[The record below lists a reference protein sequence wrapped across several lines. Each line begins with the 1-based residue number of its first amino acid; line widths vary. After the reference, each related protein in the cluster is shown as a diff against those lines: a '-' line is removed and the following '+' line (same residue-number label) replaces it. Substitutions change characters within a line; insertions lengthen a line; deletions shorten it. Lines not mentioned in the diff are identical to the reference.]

1 MKRKIAIICG
11 GPSSEHEVSLQTGKM
26 IANNLSQEKYE
37 IELLEI
43 SKDGLWQFGSDSFPL
58 VEALRE
64 LKARKFN
71 LVFIALHG
79 AFGEDGHLQAMLDSI
94 DLPYTGSNMLASAM
108 AMDKNISNILFKQ
121 AGVAVPKYQVISK
134 INDSIDISLP
144 FVIKPLDGGSS
155 IGVTIVK
162 KESEIKEALKSAFNQ
177 SQKVMAQRYIN
188 GREFTCAILDNIE
201 GDPIALS
208 PIEIIPRVSSFF
220 DYEAKYED
228 GGSEEIIN
236 PEIGTGKLKEL
247 QDLALKAHNVLG
259 CSGMSRTD
267 FMEEGGKFYIIETN
281 TIPGMT
287 KNSLLP
293 KAAKGSN
300 IELEEVLNLIINSA
314 LINK

>member
-26 IANNLSQEKYE
+26 IANNLSQEK
-37 IELLEI
+37 
-43 SKDGLWQFGSDSFPL
+43 GLWQFGSDSFPL

-108 AMDKNISNILFKQ
+108 AMDKNISNILFEQ
-121 AGVAVPKYQVISK
+121 AGLAVPKYQIISK

-162 KESEIKEALKSAFNQ
+162 KESEIKE
-177 SQKVMAQRYIN
+177 MAQRYIN

-228 GGSEEIIN
+228 SGSEEIIN
-236 PEIGTGKLKEL
+236 PEIGAGKLKEL
-247 QDLALKAHNVLG
+247 QELALKAHNVLG

-267 FMEEGGKFYIIETN
+267 FMEEDGKFYVIETN

-293 KAAKGSN
+293 KSAKGNN
-300 IELEEVLNLIINSA
+300 IEFEEVLNLIINSA
-314 LINK
+314 LKNNGTKGN